1 MHAPIYYEVK
11 VFLEAH
17 RDLTAKD
24 LAISAGIHPTILTKV
39 LSERR
44 RDMWSSNAEPLCVA
58 LSANLGPQPRLKL
71 PTNKKRSFMLSN
83 VLIALGVVIVVAFIF
98 SPAR

>member
-44 RDMWSSNAEPLCVA
+44 RDMWSSNAD
-58 LSANLGPQPRLKL
+58 RLRAAMRRL
-71 PTNKKRSFMLSN
+71 ECELRPTATVETPSEQEEVKHGL
-83 VLIALGVVIVVAFIF
+83 A
-98 SPAR
+98 

>member
-44 RDMWSSNAEPLCVA
+44 RDMWSSNADKLRAAMRRLECELRPTAAPSTPSEPEEVNHGLA
-58 LSANLGPQPRLKL
+58 
-71 PTNKKRSFMLSN
+71 
-83 VLIALGVVIVVAFIF
+83 
-98 SPAR
+98 

>member
-44 RDMWSSNAEPLCVA
+44 RDMWSSNADKLRAAMRRLECELRPTATVETPNEPEEVNHGLD
-58 LSANLGPQPRLKL
+58 
-71 PTNKKRSFMLSN
+71 
-83 VLIALGVVIVVAFIF
+83 
-98 SPAR
+98 

>member
-44 RDMWSSNAEPLCVA
+44 RDMWSSNADKLRAAMRRLECELRPTATAETPTEPEEVNHELA
-58 LSANLGPQPRLKL
+58 
-71 PTNKKRSFMLSN
+71 
-83 VLIALGVVIVVAFIF
+83 
-98 SPAR
+98 

>member
-44 RDMWSSNAEPLCVA
+44 RDMWSSNADKLRAAMRRLECELRPTATAETPTEPEEVNHGLA
-58 LSANLGPQPRLKL
+58 
-71 PTNKKRSFMLSN
+71 
-83 VLIALGVVIVVAFIF
+83 
-98 SPAR
+98 

>member
-44 RDMWSSNAEPLCVA
+44 RDMWSSNADKLRA
-58 LSANLGPQPRLKL
+58 AMRRLEYEL
-71 PTNKKRSFMLSN
+71 RPTATVETPNEHESR
-83 VLIALGVVIVVAFIF
+83 G
-98 SPAR
+98 

>member
-44 RDMWSSNAEPLCVA
+44 RDMWSSNAD
-58 LSANLGPQPRLKL
+58 RLRAAMRRL
-71 PTNKKRSFMLSN
+71 ECELRPTATVETPSEQEEVNHGLD
-83 VLIALGVVIVVAFIF
+83 
-98 SPAR
+98 

>member
-44 RDMWSSNAEPLCVA
+44 RDMWSSNADRLRAAMRRLERELTPTASAETPNEPEEVNHELA
-58 LSANLGPQPRLKL
+58 
-71 PTNKKRSFMLSN
+71 
-83 VLIALGVVIVVAFIF
+83 
-98 SPAR
+98 

>member
-44 RDMWSSNAEPLCVA
+44 RDMWSSNADRLRAAMRRLECELRPTATVETPNAQEEA
-58 LSANLGPQPRLKL
+58 LHAE
-71 PTNKKRSFMLSN
+71 
-83 VLIALGVVIVVAFIF
+83 
-98 SPAR
+98 

>member
-44 RDMWSSNAEPLCVA
+44 RDMWSSNAD
-58 LSANLGPQPRLKL
+58 RLRAAMRRL
-71 PTNKKRSFMLSN
+71 ECELRPTATAETPNEQEEVKHGL
-83 VLIALGVVIVVAFIF
+83 A
-98 SPAR
+98 

>member
-44 RDMWSSNAEPLCVA
+44 RDMWSSNAD
-58 LSANLGPQPRLKL
+58 KL
-71 PTNKKRSFMLSN
+71 RAAMRRIECELRPTATVETPNKQEE
-83 VLIALGVVIVVAFIF
+83 VLHAE
-98 SPAR
+98 

>member
-44 RDMWSSNAEPLCVA
+44 RDMWSSNADKLRAAMRRLECELRPTATVETPNEPEEVNHGLA
-58 LSANLGPQPRLKL
+58 
-71 PTNKKRSFMLSN
+71 
-83 VLIALGVVIVVAFIF
+83 
-98 SPAR
+98 

>member
-44 RDMWSSNAEPLCVA
+44 RDMWSSNADKLRAAMRRLECELRPTATVETPNAQEEA
-58 LSANLGPQPRLKL
+58 LHAE
-71 PTNKKRSFMLSN
+71 
-83 VLIALGVVIVVAFIF
+83 
-98 SPAR
+98 

>member
-44 RDMWSSNAEPLCVA
+44 RDMWSSNADKLRA
-58 LSANLGPQPRLKL
+58 AMRRLECKL
-71 PTNKKRSFMLSN
+71 RPTATAETPNEQGE
-83 VLIALGVVIVVAFIF
+83 APHA
-98 SPAR
+98 

>member
-44 RDMWSSNAEPLCVA
+44 RDMWSSNAD
-58 LSANLGPQPRLKL
+58 KL
-71 PTNKKRSFMLSN
+71 RAAMRRIECELRPTATVETPNEQEE
-83 VLIALGVVIVVAFIF
+83 VLHAE
-98 SPAR
+98 

>member
-44 RDMWSSNAEPLCVA
+44 RDMWSSNADKLRAAMRRLEYELRPTATVETPNEPEEVNHGLD
-58 LSANLGPQPRLKL
+58 
-71 PTNKKRSFMLSN
+71 
-83 VLIALGVVIVVAFIF
+83 
-98 SPAR
+98 

>member
-44 RDMWSSNAEPLCVA
+44 RDMWSSNADKLRA
-58 LSANLGPQPRLKL
+58 AMRRLECEL
-71 PTNKKRSFMLSN
+71 RPTATAETPNERKEASCN
-83 VLIALGVVIVVAFIF
+83 E
-98 SPAR
+98 

>member
-44 RDMWSSNAEPLCVA
+44 RDMWSSNAD
-58 LSANLGPQPRLKL
+58 RLRAAMRRL
-71 PTNKKRSFMLSN
+71 ECELRPTATAETPNEQGE
-83 VLIALGVVIVVAFIF
+83 APHA
-98 SPAR
+98 

>member
-1 MHAPIYYEVK
+1 MHAPIYYEAK
-11 VFLEAH
+11 FFLEAH

-44 RDMWSSNAEPLCVA
+44 RDMWSSNADRLRAAMRRLECELRPTAAPNTPTEPEEVNHGLA
-58 LSANLGPQPRLKL
+58 
-71 PTNKKRSFMLSN
+71 
-83 VLIALGVVIVVAFIF
+83 
-98 SPAR
+98 

>member
-44 RDMWSSNAEPLCVA
+44 RDMWSSNADKLRA
-58 LSANLGPQPRLKL
+58 AMRRLEYEL
-71 PTNKKRSFMLSN
+71 RPTATVETPNEQEE
-83 VLIALGVVIVVAFIF
+83 VLHA
-98 SPAR
+98 

>member
-44 RDMWSSNAEPLCVA
+44 RDMWSSNADKLRA
-58 LSANLGPQPRLKL
+58 AMRRLECEL
-71 PTNKKRSFMLSN
+71 RPTATAETPNEQGE
-83 VLIALGVVIVVAFIF
+83 APHA
-98 SPAR
+98 

>member
-1 MHAPIYYEVK
+1 MHAPIYYEAK
-11 VFLEAH
+11 FFLEAH

-44 RDMWSSNAEPLCVA
+44 RDMWSSNADKLR
-58 LSANLGPQPRLKL
+58 SAMRRLECELK
-71 PTNKKRSFMLSN
+71 PISTAETPNERKE
-83 VLIALGVVIVVAFIF
+83 AFCNE
-98 SPAR
+98 

>member
-1 MHAPIYYEVK
+1 MHAPIYYEAK
-11 VFLEAH
+11 LFLEAH

-44 RDMWSSNAEPLCVA
+44 RDMWSSNADKLR
-58 LSANLGPQPRLKL
+58 SAMRRLECELK
-71 PTNKKRSFMLSN
+71 PISTAETPNERKE
-83 VLIALGVVIVVAFIF
+83 AFCNE
-98 SPAR
+98 

>member
-44 RDMWSSNAEPLCVA
+44 RDMWSSNADKLRA
-58 LSANLGPQPRLKL
+58 AIRRLECEL
-71 PTNKKRSFMLSN
+71 RPTATAETPNEQGE
-83 VLIALGVVIVVAFIF
+83 APHA
-98 SPAR
+98 

>member
-44 RDMWSSNAEPLCVA
+44 RDMWSSNAD
-58 LSANLGPQPRLKL
+58 RLRAAMRRL
-71 PTNKKRSFMLSN
+71 ECELRPTATVETPNEQEEVNHGLD
-83 VLIALGVVIVVAFIF
+83 
-98 SPAR
+98 